1 MNYSSVHNRPSSQF
15 LRIARQELHSRLMA
29 YILKMTYPSTQY
41 VLFYSKL
48 GIVEYLV
55 VFDYFNKLSLHLL
68 HCKLF
73 IVRIRL
79 NNNLYYGKHDNMKI
93 FIVITHIIISIISKI
108 LPK

>member
-15 LRIARQELHSRLMA
+15 LRIARRKLHSRLMA
-29 YILKMTYPSTQY
+29 CILKMTYPSTQY

-48 GIVEYLV
+48 GIVKYLV
-55 VFDYFNKLSLHLL
+55 VLDYFNKLSSHLL

-73 IVRIRL
+73 IVRIWL
-79 NNNLYYGKHDNMKI
+79 NNKLYYGKHDNMKI
-93 FIVITHIIISIISKI
+93 FIVTHIIISIIIKV